1 MVVSADDVDV
11 QPRGEGSG
19 RYYDPFFVSSLWGA
33 DGTPHEN
40 ANREGA
46 GLEPGTSTPT
56 YRASTG
62 ASLSSLSSTS
72 TPSAPAEETR
82 QAEPLR
88 PRPSPS
94 PRPLVVDALPLPTA
108 TVPEQR
114 PSGPVDPV
122 SGLRRR
128 VPQSH
133 LSAQLRTPEPEAAPI
148 LNRPST
154 ADAAAALSRYQA
166 SRAAAQARVGS
177 SSPTDPATTT
187 QDFADGGH
195 A

>member
-1 MVVSADDVDV
+1 MPSM
-11 QPRGEGSG
+11 
-19 RYYDPFFVSSLWGA
+19 SSM
-33 DGTPHEN
+33 
-40 ANREGA
+40 
-46 GLEPGTSTPT
+46 
-56 YRASTG
+56 
-62 ASLSSLSSTS
+62 S

-94 PRPLVVDALPLPTA
+94 PRPLVVDAPPLPTA

-148 LNRPST
+148 RGRPST

-166 SRAAAQARVGS
+166 SRAAAQARVGGPL
-177 SSPTDPATTT
+177 PTDPATT
-187 QDFADGGH
+187 DDHADGAH
-195 A
+195 E